1 MPFEPTIFVVD
12 DDVAVQDS
20 LRVLLE
26 TADLAVATYGS
37 GEEFLE
43 DYDCQDSGCV
53 LLDLDLPVM
62 KGLDV
67 IEALAAR
74 ECRVPVILITGRGDR
89 TVRERLHRS
98 GAFALL
104 EKPVRDELL
113 LGTIRHALAQSDPT
127 SPSSRSD

>member
-1 MPFEPTIFVVD
+1 MPAEPTIFVVD

-26 TADLAVATYGS
+26 TADLSVATYGS
-37 GEEFLE
+37 GEEFLI
-43 DYDCQDSGCV
+43 DYDFQGSGCV

-89 TVRERLHRS
+89 TIRERSQRS
-98 GAFALL
+98 GVFALL
-104 EKPVRDELL
+104 EKPMHDELL
-113 LGTIRHALAQSDPT
+113 LGTIRHALAQSGPT
-127 SPSSRSD
+127 SPSGRSG